1 MAIELPGVVADFLSF
16 IGINWPN
23 VNEDKVREFGDHVEK
38 FASDLQNTHQCATG
52 TVQQLK
58 SAYQGDTYEQLFA
71 TWGRMSS
78 EHMDELLNG
87 CHVVADA
94 MYVGADVIVGMK
106 IEAIVQLTV
115 MAIEFIEAQ
124 AAAIETFG
132 ASEAIAAALDEAGQ
146 QLVKFLEQEMAGYV
160 EGKIID
166 AAVGPLV
173 TKVESAV
180 EGMVYKG
187 VAGALGVPANG
198 SGPSFTIAPS
208 QVVGFAQNFRQHADS
223 FDASATSFTTEASSV
238 SFE

>member
-1 MAIELPGVVADFLSF
+1 MAIELPGPVADFLSF

-23 VNEDKVREFGDHVEK
+23 VNEDKVREFGDHVK
-38 FASDLQNTHQCATG
+38 QFKSDLQNTHQGATG
-52 TVQQLK
+52 TVQDLGG
-58 SAYQGDTYEQLFA
+58 AYQGDSYEQLFA
-71 TWGRMSS
+71 TWGRLSG
-78 EHMDELLNG
+78 EHMDELLTG
-87 CHVVADA
+87 CEVVSDA

-106 IEAIVQLTV
+106 VEAIAQLVV

-124 AAAIETFG
+124 AAAVETLG
-132 ASEAIAAALDEAGQ
+132 ASEAAAALIEEAGR
-146 QLVKFLEQEMAGYV
+146 QLVKFLEQELTGYV

-173 TKVESAV
+173 QKVEGAV
-180 EGMVYKG
+180 EGMVYQG

-208 QVVGFAQNFRQHADS
+208 QVVGYAQNFRKHADS
-223 FDASATSFTTEASSV
+223 FDASSTSFTSAASSV